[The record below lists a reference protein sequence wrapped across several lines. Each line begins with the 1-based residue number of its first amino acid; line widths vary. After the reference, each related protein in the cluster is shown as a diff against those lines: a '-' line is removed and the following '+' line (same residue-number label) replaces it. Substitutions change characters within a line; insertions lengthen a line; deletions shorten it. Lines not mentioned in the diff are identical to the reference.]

1 MSPPPCR
8 EGPIQ
13 EVEAGATGGFL
24 GGRRALRARR
34 PRSGLTNPSPTHRT
48 NPNPTHHTN
57 PNPTHRTNPS
67 PTHHTNLNPSHHHQP
82 IQVQRLE
89 GVLQGHA
96 QPEAAARGA
105 AMTTPPVNKFC
116 RIGVAGP
123 RGRVDLA
130 VPFGIPLARL
140 LTALLRHVGEQ
151 VGQDGGAS
159 HGGWVVRGGDGA
171 RLDAARSLRDL
182 GVREGDLLF
191 LTHGADADL
200 PPRYDD
206 VVEIIGDAGGDG
218 WTRHHTRLV
227 SAVLAGIA
235 TLAIVLAVAGAPGA
249 LPGVLG
255 LVTAALLCGVG
266 GLLSRAFGD
275 ITAGGVTV
283 ALAAPVAAV
292 AAAKLLG
299 PGVQA
304 GHLLL
309 AAAVLAAVAAL
320 GSVLVGGA
328 DGLFAAL
335 LVAALLG
342 VVGVVPALAWH
353 VDAVRCA
360 AVAASLALGL
370 VTFLPPVALGLARVP
385 SAQLA
390 STAEELAAIT
400 GELDFAHL
408 KDKVDRAR
416 VLLAGLL
423 TGVHAAIVVGVIVL
437 LAAGGTWP
445 LVLALV
451 LTTLVLLRTRLFRH
465 ARLAA
470 VPWVAAAIVLL
481 AAAGILTTRHAGDA
495 GVLLGTVAPVALAVA
510 VAAGGVALA
519 SGRFRTDPR
528 LARTLD
534 VVETVLLLATI
545 PLILAVWHIYSAVL
559 DLST

>member
-1 MSPPPCR
+1 MPA
-8 EGPIQ
+8 
-13 EVEAGATGGFL
+13 V
-24 GGRRALRARR
+24 
-34 PRSGLTNPSPTHRT
+34 
-48 NPNPTHHTN
+48 
-57 PNPTHRTNPS
+57 
-67 PTHHTNLNPSHHHQP
+67 
-82 IQVQRLE
+82 
-89 GVLQGHA
+89 
-96 QPEAAARGA
+96 
-105 AMTTPPVNKFC
+105 TTPPVNEFC
-116 RIGVAGP
+116 RVGVAGP

-130 VPFGIPLARL
+130 VPFGVPLARL
-140 LTALLRHVGEQ
+140 LGALLRHVGES

-159 HGGWVVRGGDGA
+159 HGGWVVRGGDGT

-191 LTHGADADL
+191 LTHGADVDR

-206 VVEIIGDAGGDG
+206 VVEVIGDSGGGGG

-235 TLAIVLAVAGAPGA
+235 TLAIVLAVAGAPGT

-255 LVTAALLCGVG
+255 LVTAALMCGVG

-283 ALAAPVAAV
+283 ALAAPLGAV

-309 AAAVLAAVAAL
+309 ATAVLAAVAAL

-335 LVAALLG
+335 LVAAVLG

-360 AVAASLALGL
+360 AVTASLALGL

-390 STAEELAAIT
+390 STSEELAAIT

-408 KDKVDRAR
+408 TAKVERAR
-416 VLLAGLL
+416 ALLTGLLA
-423 TGVHAAIVVGVIVL
+423 GVHAAIVVGVGVL
-437 LAAGGTWP
+437 LVVGGTWP

-451 LTTLVLLRTRLFRH
+451 LTTLVLLRTRLFRQ
-465 ARLAA
+465 ARLAC
-470 VPWVAAAIVLL
+470 VPWVAAAVTMLV
-481 AAAGILTTRHAGDA
+481 AAGTLTVRHAGESTQ
-495 GVLLGTVAPVALAVA
+495 LLGVVAPVALGVTA
-510 VAAGGVALA
+510 AAGGVALA
-519 SGRFRTDPR
+519 SGRFRPDPR
-528 LARTLD
+528 LSRTLD

-545 PLILAVWHIYSAVL
+545 PLVLAVWNIYSAVL
-559 DLST
+559 DINT

>member
-1 MSPPPCR
+1 MS
-8 EGPIQ
+8 
-13 EVEAGATGGFL
+13 V
-24 GGRRALRARR
+24 
-34 PRSGLTNPSPTHRT
+34 
-48 NPNPTHHTN
+48 
-57 PNPTHRTNPS
+57 
-67 PTHHTNLNPSHHHQP
+67 
-82 IQVQRLE
+82 
-89 GVLQGHA
+89 
-96 QPEAAARGA
+96 
-105 AMTTPPVNKFC
+105 TTPPVNEFC

-130 VPFGIPLARL
+130 VPFGVPLARL
-140 LTALLRHVGEQ
+140 VSSLLRHVGET

-171 RLDAARSLRDL
+171 RLDAARSLREL

-191 LTHGADADL
+191 LTHGTDVDR

-206 VVEIIGDAGGDG
+206 VVEVIGDSGGGGG
-218 WTRHHTRLV
+218 WSRRHTRLV
-227 SAVLAGIA
+227 SGVLGVIA
-235 TLAIVLAVAGAPGA
+235 TLAMVLAAAVAPGT

-255 LVTAALLCGVG
+255 LVVAALMCGVG

-299 PGVQA
+299 PGVAA

-309 AAAVLAAVAAL
+309 AVAVLAAVAAL

-328 DGLFAAL
+328 DGLFAGL
-335 LVAALLG
+335 LAAALLG

-360 AVAASLALGL
+360 AVTASLALGL

-390 STAEELAAIT
+390 STGEELAAIT

-408 KDKVDRAR
+408 RAKVERAR
-416 VLLAGLL
+416 ALLSGLLA
-423 TGVHAAIVVGVIVL
+423 GVHAAVVVGVVVL
-437 LAAGGTWP
+437 LVDAGTWA
-445 LVLALV
+445 LVLALA
-451 LTTLVLLRTRLFRH
+451 LTALVLLRTRLFRQ
-465 ARLAA
+465 ARLAC
-470 VPWVAAAIVLL
+470 VPWVAAAVILL
-481 AAAGILTTRHAGDA
+481 AAATTVTVRNAGDSVA
-495 GVLLGTVAPVALAVA
+495 LLGIVAPVALGVA
-510 VAAGGVALA
+510 AAAGGVALA
-519 SGRFRTDPR
+519 SGRFRADPR
-528 LARTLD
+528 LSRTLD

-545 PLILAVWHIYSAVL
+545 PLVLAVWNIYSAVL
-559 DLST
+559 DINP